1 VANILVT
8 SFFIAI
14 GLAMD
19 ALAVSI
25 GVGTGPQ
32 ANEPRSRFRLAFHFG
47 IFQGGM
53 TLLGW
58 LAGSTIS
65 RYISNLDHWLAFI
78 LLAYVG
84 IGMIRNG
91 FGKEEK
97 RYTVDPSKGRMMV
110 ILSVATSIDAMA
122 VGLSMAMID
131 TPVVIPSIVIA
142 VVTFFLSFL
151 GLFAGRKLGE
161 IAGKRME
168 VVGGLILLFIGIRIV
183 ITHLF
188 PG

>member
-1 VANILVT
+1 
-8 SFFIAI
+8 
-14 GLAMD
+14 MD
-19 ALAVSI
+19 AFAVSI
-25 GVGTGPQ
+25 GAGTSQLDLGR
-32 ANEPRSRFRLAFHFG
+32 RSRVRLAFHFG

-65 RYISNLDHWLAFI
+65 RYISNFDHWLAFI

-84 IGMIRNG
+84 ISMIRNG
-91 FGKEEK
+91 VGKEEK
-97 RYTVDPSKGRMMV
+97 QYSVDPSRGRMMV

-142 VVTFFLSFL
+142 VVTFFLSLF
-151 GLFAGRKLGE
+151 GLFAGKKLGE
-161 IAGKRME
+161 VFGKRME
-168 VVGGLILLFIGIRIV
+168 IVGGLILLFIGIRIV

-188 PG
+188 PA

>member
-1 VANILVT
+1 
-8 SFFIAI
+8 
-14 GLAMD
+14 MD
-19 ALAVSI
+19 AFAVSI
-25 GVGTGPQ
+25 GVGTGQQ
-32 ANEPRSRFRLAFHFG
+32 ANGNRSRLRLAFHFG

-58 LAGSTIS
+58 LAGSTIA
-65 RYISNLDHWLAFI
+65 RYISNFDHWLAFV

-110 ILSVATSIDAMA
+110 ILSVATSIDALA

-131 TPVVIPSIVIA
+131 TPVVVPSIVIA
-142 VVTFFLSFL
+142 VVTFFLSII

-161 IAGKRME
+161 VAGKRME
-168 VVGGLILLFIGIRIV
+168 IVGGVILLILGIRIV
-183 ITHLF
+183 VTHLF